1 MKLDEYQEKASKT
14 AIYPKN
20 YELIYPAL
28 GLAGEAGEV
37 ANKVKK
43 FIRDGA
49 DQETFELKKLEIAKE
64 LGDVLWYIAALS
76 NDLGVKLSALAAG
89 NLDKL
94 EDRMKRNAIGG
105 DGDNR

>member
-37 ANKVKK
+37 ANKVQK
-43 FIRDGA
+43 FIRDCAAHG
-49 DQETFELKKLEIAKE
+49 TF
-64 LGDVLWYIAALS
+64 
-76 NDLGVKLSALAAG
+76 
-89 NLDKL
+89 
-94 EDRMKRNAIGG
+94 
-105 DGDNR
+105 

>member
-76 NDLGVKLSALAAG
+76 NDLGVKLSAIAAG

-94 EDRMKRNAIGG
+94 EDRMKRNAISG